1 MSIPKEFLR
10 QDSIRAVCSIRNLK
24 SDEVYLYKTDD
35 AVKSY
40 ADERFRLDLGIHTN
54 RRLQSEYTSLGLE
67 LFVIAID
74 EEAADGVSLDVLL
87 EERKKWYLSRGKK
100 LYNV

>member
-10 QDSIRAVCSIRNLK
+10 QDKIRAVCSIRNLK
-24 SDEVYLYKTDD
+24 TDEVYLYKTED

-54 RRLQSEYTSLGLE
+54 KRLQSEYSALGLE

-74 EEAADGVSLDVLL
+74 EEENDGGDLDALL
-87 EERKKWYLSRGKK
+87 EKRRIWYLSQGKK
-100 LYNV
+100 LYNS

>member
-10 QDSIRAVCSIRNLK
+10 LDKIRAICSIRNLK
-24 SDEVYLYKTDD
+24 TDEVYLYKTED

-40 ADERFRLDLGIHTN
+40 SDERFRLDLGIHEN

-67 LFVIAID
+67 LFVIDID
-74 EEAADGVSLDVLL
+74 REAEKEEDLDALL
-87 EERKKWYLSRGKK
+87 EKRKEEYISSGKK
-100 LYNV
+100 LYN